1 MENSYAAQSSQH
13 ALIKTSQREFV
24 PRCVIVAGTASKA
37 GKTSVAAACVR
48 MLSAQTKS
56 VGAAKITVTHGERG
70 CPHGGKGCNVC
81 STLGG
86 DFQITSKQSIIEQPG
101 TDTAKLYDA
110 GASPVLWTI
119 TGFEHV
125 AAAWRQ
131 MYKSLRAADS
141 IVVESNTLALT
152 ITPEL
157 CLMMVDPTVR
167 RRLWKPSAETL
178 IQCADL
184 VIYNKRG
191 TTEEQNKL
199 DEELRRLRPS
209 KEIIYVEHPD
219 RLAANDRFTEHLSQL
234 IEPSNR

>member
-1 MENSYAAQSSQH
+1 MENSHAAQNYLDTLNET
-13 ALIKTSQREFV
+13 AQREFV

-48 MLSAQTKS
+48 ILSTKAKS

-86 DFQITSKQSIIEQPG
+86 DFQITSKPSIIEQAG
-101 TDTAKLYDA
+101 TDTAQLHAA

-125 AAAWRQ
+125 AAAWQQ
-131 MYKSLRAADS
+131 MYKSLRVADS

-152 ITPEL
+152 IKPAL
-157 CLMMVDPTVR
+157 CLMVIDPTVR

-178 IQCADL
+178 IRCADF
-184 VIYNKRG
+184 VIYNRRG
-191 TTEEQNKL
+191 TNEEQNRL
-199 DEELRRLRPS
+199 NEELQRLRPER
-209 KEIIYVEHPD
+209 EIIYVEHPD
-219 RLAANDRFTEHLSQL
+219 RLASDEHFTSCLNNL
-234 IEPSNR
+234 L